1 MVLPEELDNPSLKE
15 LKVVN
20 GNITKLTKRFFDNL
34 VNIEVVD
41 LTGNPLE
48 TIEDE
53 AFHKL
58 TKLTELRITNANL
71 KYVPNDLL
79 VAPNNLKRLTIFN
92 KRAEFYL
99 DLKFFQNIV
108 KFNMQEVELIGVAD
122 RVMPINLFVN
132 MVDLQILNL
141 GRNSLILYLPS
152 SWFDKK
158 FNLQI
163 LNLEKNQFDFFER
176 DSFQD
181 LVSLKQLNLR
191 DNLFTILRAD
201 VFKSMSVLVKLM
213 HPTVLS

>member
-79 VAPNNLKRLTIFN
+79 VAPNNLKRLTISN

-99 DLKFFQNIV
+99 DLTFFQNIV

>member
-1 MVLPEELDNPSLKE
+1 MVLPEELDIPSLKE
-15 LKVVN
+15 LSVIN

-79 VAPNNLKRLTIFN
+79 VAPNNLKRLTISN

-99 DLKFFQNIV
+99 DLTFFQNIV

-132 MVDLQILNL
+132 VVDLQILNL

-163 LNLEKNQFDFFER
+163 LSLEKNQFDFFER

>member
-1 MVLPEELDNPSLKE
+1 MVLPEELDIPSLKE
-15 LKVVN
+15 LSVIN

-79 VAPNNLKRLTIFN
+79 VAPNNLKRLTISN

-99 DLKFFQNIV
+99 DLTFFQNIV